1 MFLHTKRDEMPAVA
15 RQTVG
20 MTCKKPGEPI
30 SREAG
35 ATAEDSKGPTAWA
48 WWAACRRELLLRR
61 RAESAV

>member
-1 MFLHTKRDEMPAVA
+1 MPAVA

-61 RAESAV
+61 RAESAI